1 MKYMLAIALA
11 LNTAA
16 AVAKPAPVDPSY
28 LPDPMAHIRRNME
41 LSTKPS
47 ADTPEREYFQGP
59 ADSHSGFCRFEPSM
73 FAKVRLT
80 QSCR

>member
-41 LSTKPS
+41 LSTN
-47 ADTPEREYFQGP
+47 TPEREYFQGP

-80 QSCR
+80 RSCR